1 MVTDTDDFTYDNT
14 DDSAEQEDDYITE
27 DTSTQNVEVTITS
40 EERPF
45 LSTEFEDY
53 SVSEGLLLC
62 LLLLFIIRSLYRM
75 FRKGFSWLF

>member
-1 MVTDTDDFTYDNT
+1 MVTDSDDIIYD
-14 DDSAEQEDDYITE
+14 DMSDSKSDSETVDVEE
-27 DTSTQNVEVTITS
+27 DTIQAVEVTITS

-45 LSTEFEDY
+45 LSTKFEDY

-62 LLLLFIIRSLYRM
+62 LLLLFFTRSLYRI